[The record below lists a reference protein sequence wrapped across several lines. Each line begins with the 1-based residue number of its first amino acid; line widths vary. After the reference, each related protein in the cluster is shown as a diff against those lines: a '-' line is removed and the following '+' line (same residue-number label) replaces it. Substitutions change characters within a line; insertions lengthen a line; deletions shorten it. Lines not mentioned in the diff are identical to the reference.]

1 MIVLRLIHLILTL
14 SLCAQLPITITI
26 SDQPAGVGMV
36 WVVLTACD
44 VGYSNQNTLHIYRY
58 LI

>member
-36 WVVLTACD
+36 
-44 VGYSNQNTLHIYRY
+44 GGSHM
-58 LI
+58 